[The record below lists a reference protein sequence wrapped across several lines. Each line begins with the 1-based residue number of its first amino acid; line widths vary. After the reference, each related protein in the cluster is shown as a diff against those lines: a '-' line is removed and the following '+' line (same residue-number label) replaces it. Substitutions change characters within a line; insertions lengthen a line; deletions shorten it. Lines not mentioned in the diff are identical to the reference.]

1 MEDPPALADIPL
13 PGDIPLPPPPGE
25 KDYEKEAE
33 KNEDG
38 EEENH
43 RSEAR
48 RPKSHASYGTWEQI
62 EETPEE

>member
-25 KDYEKEAE
+25 KEAD
-33 KNEDG
+33 KNEEDG
-38 EEENH
+38 EEEETH